1 MDYTKKTV
9 KELTALCKAAGIKY
23 SGKPKA
29 ILIELLTDTQ
39 AKAPKETVAA
49 AAKEPPAAPKQ
60 DTGKFRINTKDQFYT
75 APAVAAKCVEKILEI
90 HPAAASHFWI
100 EPSAGTGA
108 FLHALP
114 RSFKKKGLDIDPQA
128 ADIEKADFLA
138 WSPSKAQQA
147 KQIILFGNP
156 PFGRQSSLAKSFI
169 TKGCTFATL
178 IAFILPKSFMKPS
191 MSSAFATNFHNIHTE
206 DVAANSFLLN
216 GEPYDVPCVF
226 QIWERRAEQRPQEKR
241 AEPRGFSYVKPD
253 ESPQIAFRRVGVN
266 AGRATT
272 EVATASPQSH
282 YFLKLDQPALAATL
296 IAKNNAYEY
305 PSNTVGPRSLSKGEV
320 NAVLNAILA
329 ELLQDAPV
337 DE

>member
-1 MDYTKKTV
+1 MDYTAKTV
-9 KELTALCKAAGIKY
+9 KELAALCKAAGIKY

-29 ILIELLTDTQ
+29 TLIELLTD
-39 AKAPKETVAA
+39 AKAPKETT
-49 AAKEPPAAPKQ
+49 AAPKQ

-90 HPAAASHFWI
+90 HPAAAKYFWI
-100 EPSAGTGA
+100 EPAAGAGA

-114 RSFKKKGLDIDPQA
+114 RSFKKKGLDIDPQ
-128 ADIEKADFLA
+128 DPTIEKTDFLA

-156 PFGRQSSLAKSFI
+156 PFGRQSSLAKAFI
-169 TKGCTFATL
+169 SKGCTFATL
-178 IAFILPKSFMKPS
+178 IAFILPKSFTKPS
-191 MSSAFATNFHNIHTE
+191 MSSAFAANFHNIHTE
-206 DVAANSFLLN
+206 DLPTAAFLLN

-241 AEPRGFSYVKPD
+241 VEPRGFSYVKSD
-253 ESPQIAFRRVGVN
+253 ESPHIAFRRVGVN

-272 EVATASPQSH
+272 EVATSSPQSH
-282 YFLKLDQPALAATL
+282 YFLKLDQPALVAAL
-296 IAKNNAYEY
+296 IEKNNAHEY

-320 NAVLNAILA
+320 SAVLNAILE
-329 ELLQDAPV
+329 ELQGAPA